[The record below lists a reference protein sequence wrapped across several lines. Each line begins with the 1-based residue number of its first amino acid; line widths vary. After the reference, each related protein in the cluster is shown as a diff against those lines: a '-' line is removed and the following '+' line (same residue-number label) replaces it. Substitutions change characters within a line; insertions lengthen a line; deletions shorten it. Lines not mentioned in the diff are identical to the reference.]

1 VTVSHPRRPPTARRP
16 ARPGRVPRPTVGTG
30 PGTDPGAPG
39 TATRATARSL
49 PRSWM
54 IVTPVDLACLLAPV
68 LWAPQHTRALLCMA
82 ALTWFG
88 LTKGRRYRTR
98 LHISLL
104 DDLPHLTVRLL
115 AAAAVVATVTALRH
129 EQEAVT
135 SFLVTAA
142 QAGGLFL
149 AGRAVT
155 YWLVRLGRRRGV
167 VTHRTLIVGGGPL
180 AGELAT
186 IIGRYPQ
193 YGLSVAGYVDDA
205 ADQQRTPGV
214 PRLGGIADTPR
225 VIQAHGIHTVLV
237 VGPRGEDGRL
247 IALIRD
253 SVLRHMDLLVVPRL
267 HQFHTQ
273 DGLPDHIGAIPVMRI
288 NNPSLRGTAW
298 LLKRGFDVVVGGL
311 AILLLSPALLACAV
325 AVLVDGGRPVLFR
338 QRRIGADGVAFTC
351 LKFRSMRPATAAES
365 ATQWSIARDPRVS
378 GIGRFL
384 RRTSLDELPQL
395 WNVVRGE
402 MTLVGPRP
410 ERPHF
415 VGKFSQEI
423 PSYRH
428 RHRMRGGL
436 TGLAQVSGL
445 RGDTP
450 IDDRARFDNY
460 YIDNWSLWLDAK
472 IIVRSFREVVGGS
485 GG

>member
-1 VTVSHPRRPPTARRP
+1 MSEPGRIASGAAPSGAPERSLRLAPPTGSGQ
-16 ARPGRVPRPTVGTG
+16 GRIGVTG
-30 PGTDPGAPG
+30 FV
-39 TATRATARSL
+39 

-54 IVTPVDLACLLAPV
+54 IVTPVDVGTLLVPV
-68 LWAPQHTRALLCMA
+68 LWAPQHTRALICMA
-82 ALTWFG
+82 ALTWFC
-88 LTKGRRYRTR
+88 LTKGRRYRTP

-104 DDLPHLTVRLL
+104 DELPYLLIRLL
-115 AAAAVVATVTALRH
+115 AAAAVVATITALRH
-129 EQEAVT
+129 EQLAVT

-142 QAGGLFL
+142 QASGLFL
-149 AGRAVT
+149 LGRGVT
-155 YWLVRLGRRRGV
+155 LWLVRFGRRRGV

-180 AGELAT
+180 ATELAT
-186 IIGRYPQ
+186 IIRRYPQ
-193 YGLSVAGYVDDA
+193 YGLSIAGYMEDAPQRRSVAGSPWLGRIVDT
-205 ADQQRTPGV
+205 ADVARTH
-214 PRLGGIADTPR
+214 A
-225 VIQAHGIHTVLV
+225 IHTVLV
-237 VGPRGEDGRL
+237 VGLRADDSQLVE
-247 IALIRD
+247 LIRRT
-253 SVLRHMDLLVVPRL
+253 VLRDKDLLVVPRL

-273 DGLPDHIGAIPVMRI
+273 AGLPDHIGAIPVMRI

-298 LLKRGFDVVVGGL
+298 LLKRCFDVVGSL
-311 AILLLSPALLACAV
+311 AALVLLAPVLMACTV
-325 AVLVDGGRPVLFR
+325 AVLIDGGRPVLFR
-338 QRRIGADGVAFTC
+338 QRRVGADGRRFTC
-351 LKFRSMRPATAAES
+351 LKFRSMTPSDPAES
-365 ATQWSIARDPRVS
+365 ATRWSIARDPRVS
-378 GIGRFL
+378 TIGRLL

-395 WNVVRGE
+395 WNVVRGD

-415 VGKFSQEI
+415 VGEFSAQI

-472 IIVRSFREVVGGS
+472 IILRSFLEVARGTGG
-485 GG
+485 